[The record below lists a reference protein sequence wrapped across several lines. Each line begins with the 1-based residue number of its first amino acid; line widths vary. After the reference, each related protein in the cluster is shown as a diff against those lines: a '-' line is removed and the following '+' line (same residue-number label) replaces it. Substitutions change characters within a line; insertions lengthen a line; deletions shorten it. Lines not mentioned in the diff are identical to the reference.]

1 MQSPE
6 KSRNSIFLTIF
17 HLLLLMLLAP
27 LISFAQADHKLTV
40 LADFSI
46 PDTFCLNQPVDII
59 NNSQGDSA
67 WYWRICTGN
76 AVTNPNG
83 IDLGTLSG
91 PLNAPWG
98 VAMVQDGLKCFA
110 FVTNSGD
117 STITRVYWENG
128 LKNLPVAVNLGNLGI
143 LTKDIFGIQVK
154 NDNGNWFGFVTNGLS
169 LVRLDFGNSLLNPS
183 PVATKVVS
191 AMDKARGL
199 VIEKDGNDWVGFS
212 TNWPAKTI
220 ARYHWRSSLSVI
232 PNVDNLG
239 NLGALT
245 DPMQPALIRDN
256 TGWYLFIANTTSL
269 SQLHFNSSLLDYP
282 DAINLGNLVWL
293 TDDRGLCL
301 LKECNNAYGL
311 IVNHNTV
318 DNLLLQLHF
327 KDGLAGTKAITPL
340 GAVANMYQPSALSD
354 AIVIGDT
361 IYVLALNENSLTMLF
376 FPPCSDLPISWFAVQ
391 NPPPVPFSNPGTYTV
406 SLTVNPGLTTEQ
418 RICKEVEIVTPVP
431 FTLGKDTTIC
441 EGTYLLLTPG
451 TIYKTY
457 RWNTTETSQAI
468 HVTQKGVYSVTVTN
482 YNDCALADTIRV
494 DVVGNLSATVDTSIC
509 WGQNYM
515 AGGRLQ
521 SATGTYY
528 DTLVVANGCERITTT
543 YLRVKAKVAVNIGR
557 DTCLTSGDSM
567 DLRAIV
573 DNASD
578 ITWQDGS
585 HDTFYKVTDPG
596 NYWVTAT
603 VNKCVGS
610 DTVHIKK
617 CPVAI
622 PFFLPNAF
630 TPNGDG
636 LNDSFGASVT
646 NLADFYMIIY
656 NRWGQVLFETN
667 SSGQGWDGKYNN
679 DYCESGNYVYVVTY
693 RNPDNADETIK
704 ATGSVTL
711 VR

>member
-6 KSRNSIFLTIF
+6 MNRNSIFPTIF

-27 LISFAQADHKLTV
+27 LISFAQADRKLTV
-40 LADFSI
+40 LANFSI
-46 PDTFCLNQPVDII
+46 PDTCCVNLPVNISNESKYDT
-59 NNSQGDSA
+59 A

-83 IDLGTLSG
+83 IDLGYLSG
-91 PLNAPWG
+91 TLHAPWG
-98 VAMVQDGLKCFA
+98 VAMVQQDSLKCFA

-128 LKNLPVAVNLGNLGI
+128 LTNLPVAVNLGNLGI

-154 NDNGNWFGFVTNGLS
+154 NEDGNWFGFVINGTS
-169 LVRLDFGNSLLNPS
+169 LVRLDFGNSLLNP
-183 PVATKVVS
+183 PVVATVVPV
-191 AMDKARGL
+191 MKKARGL
-199 VIEKDGNDWVGFS
+199 VIEKDSNDWVGFS
-212 TNWPAKTI
+212 TNFDSTI
-220 ARYHWRSSLSVI
+220 TRYHWRNSLAVI
-232 PNVDNLG
+232 PIVDYYP

-245 DPMQPALIRDN
+245 IPMQPALIRDS

-269 SQLHFNSSLLDYP
+269 TQLHLKNPFLDYP
-282 DAINLGNLVWL
+282 IAINLGDMGWM

-301 LKECNNAYGL
+301 FKECNNAYGL

-318 DNLLLQLHF
+318 DDLLLQLHF
-327 KDGLAGTKAITPL
+327 KGGLAGTKAITPL
-340 GAVANMYQPSALSD
+340 GKVANMYQPSALSD
-354 AIVIGDT
+354 AIVVGNT
-361 IYVLALNENSLTMLF
+361 IYVLALNDTSLTMLY
-376 FPPCSDLPISWFAVQ
+376 FPPCSNLPISSWE
-391 NPPPVPFSNPGTYTV
+391 NLRDPPKDFKFSTPGTYTV
-406 SLTVNPGLTTEQ
+406 SLTVNQ
-418 RICKEVEIVTPVP
+418 RMTICKEIEIVTPVP

-441 EGTYLLLTPG
+441 EGNDLVLSPG

-457 RWNTTETSQAI
+457 RWNTTDTSQAI

-482 YNDCALADTIRV
+482 YNNCALADTIHV

-515 AGGRLQ
+515 AGGRMR
-521 SATGTYY
+521 STPGIYY
-528 DTLVVANGCERITTT
+528 DTLVVVNGCERITKT
-543 YLRVKAKVAVNIGR
+543 YLRVKTKVAVNIGR
-557 DTCLTSGDSM
+557 DTCLTAGDSM
-567 DLRAIV
+567 ELLAIAE
-573 DNASD
+573 NASD
-578 ITWQDGS
+578 YTWQDGS
-585 HDTFYKVTDPG
+585 HDTFYKVTAPG

-603 VNKCVGS
+603 VNKCIGS

-636 LNDSFGASVT
+636 LNDSFGASET
-646 NLADFYMIIY
+646 SLADFHIIIY

-667 SSGQGWDGKYNN
+667 SSMQGWDGKYNN

-693 RNPDNADETIK
+693 RNPDNADEIIK
-704 ATGSVTL
+704 AQGSFTI